1 MNLQEWRVIL
11 LKKYQENRD
20 QREKLIIRL
29 KKINDS
35 IQRME
40 EELKEL
46 DKVKE

>member
-1 MNLQEWRVIL
+1 MNPQEWRVIL